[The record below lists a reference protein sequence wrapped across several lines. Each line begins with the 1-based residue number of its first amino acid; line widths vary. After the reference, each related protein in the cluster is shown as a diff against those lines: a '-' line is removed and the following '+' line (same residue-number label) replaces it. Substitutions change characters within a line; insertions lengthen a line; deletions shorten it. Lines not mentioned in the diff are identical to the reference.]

1 MIVLGNDKFAEGV
14 AKKMN
19 AGFVKLITKKFPDGE
34 YYLRILEPDKLKGM
48 KVIFVSR
55 GRTPGLSQDR
65 LLTKSLLV
73 LHRLAE
79 VGAKKIGLF
88 LPYMPYSRQ
97 DKEFLSGEVVS
108 VRIFRKILGDKCDLI
123 VSVTNHD
130 KREEGWIDKKFY
142 NVDGTKAVID
152 FLKKKRFKN
161 PVVAAPD
168 MTSKGNVEK
177 IAKTIGGDVFTV
189 KKVRNHK
196 TGKIQTYCDIND
208 LSDKELIIFDDIAS
222 SGSTLLKAIEIGKK
236 AGARK
241 IICIVIHAL
250 SIYRESE
257 GKNSIDLV
265 KNFCDEYYASDT
277 IENPVE
283 GFSIVDQVAEF
294 FKKNF

>member
-1 MIVLGNDKFAEGV
+1 MIVLGNDEFAEGV

-19 AGFVKLITKKFPDGE
+19 ADFAKLETKKFSDGE
-34 YYLRILEPDKLKGM
+34 YYLRILEPSKLKGQ

-73 LHRLAE
+73 LFRLAE

-97 DKEFLSGEVVS
+97 DKEFLPGEVVS
-108 VRIFRKILGDKCDLI
+108 VNIFRKILEDKCDLI

-142 NVDGTKAVID
+142 NIDGTGAAIE
-152 FLKKKRFKN
+152 FLKTKKFKN

-168 MTSKGNVEK
+168 MTSKGSVER
-177 IAKTIGGDVFTV
+177 IAEAIGGEVLAL
-189 KKVRNHK
+189 KKERDRK
-196 TGKIQTYCDIND
+196 TGGIKTSGEMPG
-208 LSDKELIIFDDIAS
+208 LTGKEIIFFDDIAS
-222 SGSTLLKAIEIGKK
+222 SGGTLMRGIEKAKK
-236 AGARK
+236 ANADK
-241 IICIVIHAL
+241 IICVVVHAL
-250 SIYRESE
+250 DVHNEIA
-257 GKNSIDLV
+257 GKNSVDMI
-265 KNFCDEYYASDT
+265 KEACDEYYASDT
-277 IENPVE
+277 IENPVQ

-294 FKKNF
+294 FRENF